1 MKIDKLFNVKDK
13 VIVITGGF
21 GLLGKTIAE
30 SLNSN
35 GAKVIIIDKKFQK
48 INQDIYF
55 YFCYL
60 QIVK

>member
-48 INQDIYF
+48 INQDIDF
-55 YFCYL
+55 F
-60 QIVK
+60 V